1 MKFVVKECLNAGCR
15 ASSAGAAS
23 LDGILFNK
31 LLFDF
36 SRKRFGEDS
45 RRTGLPEAVP
55 HVRSGATSVIYHV
68 KSQHSLPIALVNSSE
83 RGVCHARPG
92 STPKRCDAAANGLL
106 IPGAERSVFRPVP
119 AFNAA

>member
-23 LDGILFNK
+23 LDGILFDK

-45 RRTGLPEAVP
+45 SRTVRPEAVALA
-55 HVRSGATSVIYHV
+55 RSGATSAIYRV
-68 KSQHSLPIALVNSSE
+68 KSQRLPPIALVNNSE
-83 RGVCHARPG
+83 RGVCDAPHG
-92 STPKRCDAAANGLL
+92 STPESSL
-106 IPGAERSVFRPVP
+106 RPAPVDCP
-119 AFNAA
+119 F

>member
-55 HVRSGATSVIYHV
+55 RRQI
-68 KSQHSLPIALVNSSE
+68 
-83 RGVCHARPG
+83 
-92 STPKRCDAAANGLL
+92 RCDIGDLSREIAAFAPNRVGK
-106 IPGAERSVFRPVP
+106 
-119 AFNAA
+119 